1 MRWGSDG
8 GRCPEASV
16 HAIAAWRLN
25 TACGSELTT
34 TPAAAYIQA
43 QPQLADL
50 QQSGAG
56 VLDFSVAFVTTPR
69 SSTGA
74 ETGATPSCP

>member
-8 GRCPEASV
+8 ERCPEAPV
-16 HAIAAWRLN
+16 HAIVAWMSN
-25 TACGSELTT
+25 PACGSGATT
-34 TPAAAYIQA
+34 MPAVAYMQA

-56 VLDFSVAFVTTPR
+56 VLDFSVAFVATPS
-69 SSTGA
+69 SSTGTS
-74 ETGATPSCP
+74 TGATPSCP

>member
-8 GRCPEASV
+8 GRCPEASA
-16 HAIAAWRLN
+16 HTSAAWGLN
-25 TACGSELTT
+25 TAFGSGLTT
-34 TPAAAYIQA
+34 IPAVAYMQA

-56 VLDFSVAFVTTPR
+56 VLDFSVGFVAMP
-69 SSTGA
+69 
-74 ETGATPSCP
+74 